1 MLGYDPELPAGFQDA
16 DLEQAAFEAESDR
29 YWRRVKRAK
38 RLQAEGHQS
47 EAAEACPH
55 GAVQGLKGSGAIGDP
70 RHGEDGYRCRDCG
83 HVVSDCM
90 GDVLIVE
97 AEPYFG

>member
-1 MLGYDPELPAGFQDA
+1 MFGYDPEVPAGFQDA
-16 DLEQAAFEAESDR
+16 DMEQAAFEAESDR
-29 YWRRVKRAK
+29 YYGRVKRVK
-38 RLQAEGHQS
+38 RLQAGGLLA
-47 EAAEACPH
+47 EAAEVCPH

-83 HVVSDCM
+83 NVVTDCV

-97 AEPYFG
+97 SNPYFG